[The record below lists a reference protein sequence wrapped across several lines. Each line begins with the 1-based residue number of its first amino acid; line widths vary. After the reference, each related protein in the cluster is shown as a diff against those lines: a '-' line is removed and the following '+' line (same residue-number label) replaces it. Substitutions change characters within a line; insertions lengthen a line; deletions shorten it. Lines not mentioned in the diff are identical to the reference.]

1 MDRGDTKLVAVF
13 GRGVTSDGPAAIF
26 ALTRRGLVRVLSATC
41 PVTAAGRCRC

>member
-13 GRGVTSDGPAAIF
+13 GRGVTSDGPAVTF

-41 PVTAAGRCRC
+41 PVTAAERGRC